1 MLHIFTSKDP
11 SCPVFLSHLLI
22 GEQKRLLVQ
31 ELNMTWR
38 AKRAKTMRQ
47 KMVRV
52 MTSASCFTEC
62 SRALMIV
69 FNPAEVKK
77 RYFTGI

>member
-1 MLHIFTSKDP
+1 
-11 SCPVFLSHLLI
+11 
-22 GEQKRLLVQ
+22 
-31 ELNMTWR
+31 MTWR

-62 SRALMIV
+62 SKALMIV
-69 FNPAEVKK
+69 FNPAVV
-77 RYFTGI
+77 RNNIFYRHLTLFF

>member
-1 MLHIFTSKDP
+1 MTI
-11 SCPVFLSHLLI
+11 
-22 GEQKRLLVQ
+22 Q
-31 ELNMTWR
+31 ELYMTWR